1 MGKAKSGK
9 GRKLMIASIRNG
21 SLKNTSAI
29 EEYFAKMDESQEYF
43 ARIDES
49 QELSRR
55 QESGIESEETL
66 VESRGYRKG
75 SRYHS

>member
-29 EEYFAKMDESQEYF
+29 EEYFARMY
-43 ARIDES
+43 ES

>member
-29 EEYFAKMDESQEYF
+29 EEYFARM
-43 ARIDES
+43 DES

>member
-29 EEYFAKMDESQEYF
+29 EEYFARMYESQK
-43 ARIDES
+43 
-49 QELSRR
+49 LSRR
-55 QESGIESEETL
+55 QESRIESEETL

>member
-29 EEYFAKMDESQEYF
+29 EEYFARM
-43 ARIDES
+43 DES

-55 QESGIESEETL
+55 
-66 VESRGYRKG
+66 
-75 SRYHS
+75 

>member
-1 MGKAKSGK
+1 
-9 GRKLMIASIRNG
+9 KLMIASIRNG

-29 EEYFAKMDESQEYF
+29 EEYFARM
-43 ARIDES
+43 DES